1 MERMSPDSRLV
12 PPLCA
17 NSVYT
22 MAWRIHT
29 VMWRVW
35 FTSDL
40 ATRLRLQLFM
50 LLSVARHKIDLNK
63 FVSESQAANKAMP
76 IPDIET
82 LWPVTAASVLKFRIH
97 ADLVLS

>member
-29 VMWRVW
+29 VLWRVW

-50 LLSVARHKIDLNK
+50 LLSVASKKIALSNLVK
-63 FVSESQAANKAMP
+63 ESKAAQRAMP
-76 IPDIET
+76 ILEIES
-82 LWPVTAASVLKFRIH
+82 LWPVTAACVCKLHID
-97 ADLVLS
+97 ADLVSS